1 MTSILSRLY
10 SEFTFP
16 IRDPLWNNIYFSSGF
31 KEIISLEPVQKLGRI
46 KQLGPAFHVYPG
58 AVHTRLNHSFGV
70 FHLSRKIMETFL
82 TSRQADFFTDEGV
95 RTFLCAA
102 LLHDIGHFPF
112 AHSLKELPLR
122 DHEELSAEIIT
133 SSPFADKLKKV
144 LKVNPQSVAAI
155 IDTNIDTGGNSELN
169 FYRKVLSGTLDP
181 DKLDY
186 LNRDAFFCGVP
197 YGIQDT
203 DFIIRKLKV
212 SSDSPALDSSAI
224 MAVENLLFSKYLMYK
239 AVYWHKTVRIATAMI
254 KKAIF
259 MGLEDR
265 VITSGDLYNIDDDE
279 FFRILSKRDYPPFS
293 LIDRVMKRDF
303 YKSVMELSYN
313 PDNSFHRKLT
323 DLHFRNGL
331 SEKIASYLSKGAGFS
346 IPPASVII
354 DIPEEISFEVDM
366 KISAGNR
373 EKLFSDSKSVFTP
386 SVVEGFTGS
395 LRMIRLFIPGE
406 LTELTEDY
414 EDFFG

>member
-1 MTSILSRLY
+1 MRSILSHFY
-10 SEFTFP
+10 SDFTFP
-16 IRDPLWNNIYFSSGF
+16 VRDPLWNNIYFSGEF
-31 KEIISLEPVQKLGRI
+31 KRILSLEPVQKLGRI

-58 AVHTRLNHSFGV
+58 AVHTRLNHSLGV
-70 FHLSRKIMETFL
+70 FHLSRKIIETFL
-82 TSRQADFFTDEGV
+82 TSTQADLFTDEGV

-102 LLHDIGHFPF
+102 LLHDLGHFPF

-133 SSPFADKLKKV
+133 SYPFADRLKTI
-144 LKVNPQSVAAI
+144 LKVDPQSVAAI
-155 IDTNIDTGGNSELN
+155 IDTNLDTEGNSELQ

-212 SSDSPALDSSAI
+212 SSGEPSLDSSAI

-239 AVYWHKTVRIATAMI
+239 SVYWHKTVRIATAMI

-265 VITSGDLYNIDDDE
+265 VITPEDLYNIDDDE
-279 FFRILSKRDYPPFS
+279 FFRILAKKDYPPFS
-293 LIDRVMKRDF
+293 VIGKVMKRDF
-303 YKSVMELSYN
+303 YKSVMEIAYD
-313 PDNSFHRKLT
+313 PDNPFHRKLT
-323 DLHFRNGL
+323 GLQFRHNL
-331 SEKIASYLSKGAGFS
+331 SEKIASHLSKGAGVS
-346 IPPASVII
+346 VPPASVII

-366 KISAGNR
+366 KISEENR
-373 EKLFSDSKSVFTP
+373 ERPFSDSKSVFTP

-395 LRMIRLFIPGE
+395 LRKIRLFIPE
-406 LTELTEDY
+406 KLTEIMDTY
-414 EDFFG
+414 EDFFV